1 LDTRIHTTVDAL
13 GNPVGSHLTGGQACD
28 LEGADV
34 LQPQSD
40 ADILLADTGF
50 DADQRVLIPWQQ
62 ADKVAV
68 IPPKANRKVQR
79 EYYEELY
86 TAREISGLL
95 TTAGKLLFCSDLA
108 GNLVAYDPSNGTPLW
123 LARVGAVSNAP
134 ESYLLDGRQYVL
146 IAVGDSLF
154 AFTLGR

>member
-1 LDTRIHTTVDAL
+1 
-13 GNPVGSHLTGGQACD
+13 
-28 LEGADV
+28 
-34 LQPQSD
+34 
-40 ADILLADTGF
+40 
-50 DADQRVLIPWQQ
+50 
-62 ADKVAV
+62 V

-79 EYYEELY
+79 EYDKELY
-86 TAREISGLL
+86 NAREISGLL
-95 TTAGKLLFCSDLA
+95 TTAGKLLFSGDLA

-123 LARVGAVSNAP
+123 HARVGDVSNAP